1 MMSVKVRARYE
12 GKVLRPFQDLNLI
25 EGEEVEIEVQRNL
38 VDKFHGK
45 MAIDKK
51 TADEII
57 DMEIWD

>member
-1 MMSVKVRARYE
+1 MGVKVRAIYE

-25 EGEEVEIEVQRNL
+25 EGEEVEIEVKRNL

-51 TADEII
+51 IADEII